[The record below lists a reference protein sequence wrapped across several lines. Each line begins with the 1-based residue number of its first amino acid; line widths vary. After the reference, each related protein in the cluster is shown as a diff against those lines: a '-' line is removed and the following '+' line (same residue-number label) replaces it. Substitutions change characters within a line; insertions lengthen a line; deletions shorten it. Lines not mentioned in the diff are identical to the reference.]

1 MFLFQAHTLSHSWTL
16 RAAHAF
22 LILGNPSLGLK
33 SPPGM
38 PPSMLQPRQHDQVN
52 SAARGAAFSLQV
64 ETNPDLLRDRQ
75 AG

>member
-1 MFLFQAHTLSHSWTL
+1 MRATLDAP
-16 RAAHAF
+16 AASTAP
-22 LILGNPSLGLK
+22 LTTYI
-33 SPPGM
+33 
-38 PPSMLQPRQHDQVN
+38 N